1 MKSSMIW
8 TLIICIVVAICII
21 IVFSK
26 KENESSKEML
36 SDSDINDYIIDLW
49 VNYDENNEYTKE
61 QLVVISLTAYDSE
74 INNGGLCQFF
84 SNSSRTFAP
93 IISDSLEQIKATK
106 HKELFDKFIKDN
118 KIDLKKLDSFETD
131 NVDEFI
137 DQYDDYPF
145 DEFDSEYYQL
155 ESMTS
160 LLIKYVKENYK
171 EIVKQNKND

>member
-1 MKSSMIW
+1 MNKTIISI
-8 TLIICIVVAICII
+8 LIIILIILVIIVVSLSGTKNS
-21 IVFSK
+21 SK
-26 KENESSKEML
+26 KQLSNEEL
-36 SDSDINDYIIDLW
+36 NDYIVDLW
-49 VNYDENNEYTKE
+49 VNYEENTEYTKE

-84 SNSSRTFAP
+84 SNSSRVFAP
-93 IISDSLEQIKATK
+93 LISDSLEQIKATK

-155 ESMTS
+155 ESMTN
-160 LLIKYVKENYK
+160 LIINYAKDHYK
-171 EIVKQNKND
+171 EIIKENKND